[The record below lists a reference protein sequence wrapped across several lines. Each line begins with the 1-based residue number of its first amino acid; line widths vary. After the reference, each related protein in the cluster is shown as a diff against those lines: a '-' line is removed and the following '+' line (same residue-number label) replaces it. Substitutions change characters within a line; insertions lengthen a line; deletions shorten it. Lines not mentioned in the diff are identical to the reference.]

1 MARYLGN
8 YWERTQ
14 LIVCKK
20 RPAADDRMGEQPTL
34 LGLLSHAVIGVRMVE
49 VALEQ
54 LTDFPEELSLRMRHL
69 EGLYA

>member
-1 MARYLGN
+1 MLLHDIAKIHEFI
-8 YWERTQ
+8 WERNRDQ
-14 LIVCKK
+14 SDE
-20 RPAADDRMGEQPTL
+20 RR
-34 LGLLSHAVIGVRMVE
+34 LLSHAVIGVQMVE